1 MIDDHVRF
9 NIVYLYILITKWN
22 IISSW
27 KDTISHGAQIKR
39 FVFENYF
46 AGKLSYVLVVREDV
60 IRNVAG

>member
-1 MIDDHVRF
+1 M
-9 NIVYLYILITKWN
+9 VYLYILITKWN